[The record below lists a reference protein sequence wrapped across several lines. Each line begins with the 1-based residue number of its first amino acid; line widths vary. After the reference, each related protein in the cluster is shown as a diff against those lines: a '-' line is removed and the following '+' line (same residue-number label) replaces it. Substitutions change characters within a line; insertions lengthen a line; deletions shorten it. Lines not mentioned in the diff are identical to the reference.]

1 MDLRNSTNEEI
12 YKRLIELTKDKNQ
25 WEIMVPYVGNLLT
38 NSSDRI
44 KEKALWLI
52 GEMGMKY
59 PEKATPFINVLAMY
73 LSNTNNKVRERS
85 VGALGRIGRA
95 NHKFI
100 LPYFDEIIAL
110 ANDPASNVRMNL
122 IWACENIA
130 TNAPLLFE
138 DKMMIFDNLLQDPS
152 DRVRIEAPEIFRVI
166 GKRKPELVKPYILKL
181 EYLATN
187 DSNEVVRI
195 HSLGAIKATVNAS
208 KSMSTD

>member
-1 MDLRNSTNEEI
+1 MNLRSNTNDEV
-12 YKRLIELTKDKNQ
+12 YKRLTQLTKDKNQ
-25 WEIMVPYVGNLLT
+25 WKSAIPYVGNLLEDP
-38 NSSDRI
+38 SDKIR
-44 KEKALWLI
+44 EKAIWLI

-59 PEKATPFINVLAMY
+59 PEKVAPLINVLAMY
-73 LSNTNNKVRERS
+73 LNNENNKIRERA

-95 NHKFI
+95 NHKLI

-110 ANDPASNVRMNL
+110 SKDPAANVRMNF

-130 TNAPLLFE
+130 TNMPLLFE
-138 DKMMIFDNLLQDPS
+138 NKMMIFANLLQDSS

-187 DSNEVVRI
+187 DSNEVVKI

-208 KSMSTD
+208 

>member
-59 PEKATPFINVLAMY
+59 PEKATTFINVLAMY

>member
-1 MDLRNSTNEEI
+1 MNLRNSTNDEV
-12 YKRLIELTKDKNQ
+12 YKQLTKLTKDKKQ
-25 WEIMVPYVGNLLT
+25 WEISIPYVGNLLT
-38 NSSDRI
+38 NPSDRI
-44 KEKALWLI
+44 KAKALWLI

-59 PEKATPFINVLAMY
+59 PEKVTPFLNVLVIY
-73 LSNTNNKVRERS
+73 LSNANNKIRERA

-95 NHKFI
+95 NHKLV

-110 ANDPASNVRMNL
+110 ANDPASNVRMNF

-138 DKMMIFDNLLQDPS
+138 NKMMIFDKLLQDPS
-152 DRVRIEAPEIFRVI
+152 DRVRIEALEIFRVI
-166 GKRKPELVKPYILKL
+166 GKRKHDLVKPYMLKL
-181 EYLATN
+181 EHLATN

-208 KSMSTD
+208 